1 MSSHP
6 SYFGVSVYD
15 KSLIGSLV
23 AALAIAPAVAQA
35 EIIFG
40 LTNNNRMFRFD
51 SALPGSITS
60 LNGGNP
66 INGLPP
72 NEHLLAID
80 IRPVATNS
88 PSAAS
93 NGVLYTLGESGQ
105 LYTINTVTGTA
116 TAVPAFPSPI
126 AGNGVWHRFQSR
138 PRPFANRQ
146 RRRRKPPPRSKHR
159 WSRRRGYSPGL
170 RRGRSKRRREPQ
182 RRRRG
187 LYEQFRRRHR
197 RRSTDQFRA
206 HGAVRQGGINGV
218 PSPNTGQ
225 LSTIGPLGFDTTN
238 EVGFDISGQSGIA
251 YASLTPVVSPRHVAS
266 RFFTIDVAT
275 GQATQVGFIG
285 AAGGPAAFI
294 TRDIAVPVGTPVP
307 EPQLWAIAVLGMIS
321 AVWFVK
327 HHRQWP

>member
-1 MSSHP
+1 M
-6 SYFGVSVYD
+6 

-126 AGNGVWHRFQSR
+126 AGTAFGTDFNPVPDRLHIVSD
-138 PRPFANRQ
+138 ADEN
-146 RRRRKPPPRSKHR
+146 
-159 WSRRRGYSPGL
+159 L
-170 RRGRSKRRREPQ
+170 R
-182 RRRRG
+182 
-187 LYEQFRRRHR
+187 L
-197 RRSTDQFRA
+197 D
-206 HGAVRQGGINGV
+206 
-218 PSPNTGQ
+218 PNTG
-225 LSTIGPLGFDTTN
+225 GVAGVDTPWPT
-238 EVGFDISGQSGIA
+238 
-251 YASLTPVVSPRHVAS
+251 S
-266 RFFTIDVAT
+266 R
-275 GQATQVGFIG
+275 
-285 AAGGPAAFI
+285 
-294 TRDIAVPVGTPVP
+294 
-307 EPQLWAIAVLGMIS
+307 AIQTS
-321 AVWFVK
+321 A
-327 HHRQWP
+327 